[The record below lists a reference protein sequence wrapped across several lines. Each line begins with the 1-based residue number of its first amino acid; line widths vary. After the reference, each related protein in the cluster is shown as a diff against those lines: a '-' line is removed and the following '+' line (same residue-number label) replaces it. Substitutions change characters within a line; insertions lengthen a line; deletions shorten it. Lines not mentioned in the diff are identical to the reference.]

1 MVRLEALESIV
12 GLMPSKLSVDQ
23 IEKDILPAFI
33 SHIEKQEHDDE
44 CN

>member
-12 GLMPSKLSVDQ
+12 GLMPSKLREDQ
-23 IEKDILPAFI
+23 IEKDILPAFV
-33 SHIEKQEHDDE
+33 SHIEKEHDDE